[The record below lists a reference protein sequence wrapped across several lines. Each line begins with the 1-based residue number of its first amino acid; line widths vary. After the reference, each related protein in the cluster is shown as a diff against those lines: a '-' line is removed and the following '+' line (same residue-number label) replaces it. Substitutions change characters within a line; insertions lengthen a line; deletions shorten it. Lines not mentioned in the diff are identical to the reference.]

1 MLQRQPRIMT
11 DLMMI
16 HMAQKRRRRRIRE
29 EIELANQQTRDAVAE
44 SHELLDRIDKVLKGE
59 WSAIRRSMT

>member
-11 DLMMI
+11 ELMMMQ
-16 HMAQKRRRRRIRE
+16 MAHKRRRRRIRE

-59 WSAIRRSMT
+59 WRAIGRST